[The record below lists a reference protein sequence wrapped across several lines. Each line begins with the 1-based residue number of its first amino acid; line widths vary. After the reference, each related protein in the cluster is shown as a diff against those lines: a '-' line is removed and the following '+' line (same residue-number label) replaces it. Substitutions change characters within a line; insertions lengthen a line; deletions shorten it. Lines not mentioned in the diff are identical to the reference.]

1 MSCQVVP
8 DAGDFAVIY
17 QVNPQTEQRNGP
29 EQESCHT
36 PASLPKPIATFY
48 SGEPELLG
56 TTQIFTGILLL
67 SFGLLMTI
75 VFTATTYHFGLVIV
89 TGVPLWSGILF
100 IISGS
105 LSVAASVKP
114 TVGKIK
120 SSLAMNVVGAV
131 TAGFGII
138 LTAFEIS
145 LPIFTPNFL
154 EWPYCAHYQ
163 RDVQCIGN
171 FVIMP
176 VYICF
181 LSFILMLSTLMFCIT
196 ISTSVFACRTVC
208 RRSLQNMTVVIY
220 QTTSLNVTNPS
231 RDLPPDSAAAMSSDL
246 KTQT

>member
-89 TGVPLWSGILF
+89 TGVPLWSGIL
-100 IISGS
+100 
-105 LSVAASVKP
+105 
-114 TVGKIK
+114 IK